1 MDNPLEDAG
10 TEDSLDTE
18 GCCATES
25 LVGTLVRVVEE
36 IAAFVTGVP
45 RVRGS
50 RLIPPCP
57 KIAMDISRCRAASAS
72 SRWLA
77 TGGITSGLE
86 VGVTATASWMTWV
99 ANESAMEWTVI
110 GTVEAVAEEAVA
122 EDDGPA
128 DALWGKSRSF

>member
-50 RLIPPCP
+50 RLIPP
-57 KIAMDISRCRAASAS
+57 
-72 SRWLA
+72 
-77 TGGITSGLE
+77 
-86 VGVTATASWMTWV
+86 
-99 ANESAMEWTVI
+99 
-110 GTVEAVAEEAVA
+110 
-122 EDDGPA
+122 
-128 DALWGKSRSF
+128 